1 MLQRRR
7 LGWSSMYHTAF
18 AQPYHGC
25 LCQKNGPCFGRF
37 LPNRNFNVWCVDRTV
52 DEGRKAAMRWLIEFI
67 GLILKPGK
75 PAKNGK
81 FAENEKAAAPTPH
94 PNGKSVTIRQ
104 VGGIMFDTTR
114 QDALK
119 LAKIWQACS
128 QASLHPTMDTKHDR
142 LTPNDLASALQ
153 IVLARL
159 ETGLYGPAGRDLCK
173 IVHEQEE
180 LAILRAG

>member
-1 MLQRRR
+1 MVAYARKMGLLR
-7 LGWSSMYHTAF
+7 LV
-18 AQPYHGC
+18 
-25 LCQKNGPCFGRF
+25 

-119 LAKIWQACS
+119 LAKICKHAVRRVYTPLWIRS
-128 QASLHPTMDTKHDR
+128 MILLHRM
-142 LTPNDLASALQ
+142 
-153 IVLARL
+153 I
-159 ETGLYGPAGRDLCK
+159 
-173 IVHEQEE
+173 
-180 LAILRAG
+180 